1 MSIISSIES
10 AASSAKSAITS
21 KIPFFG
27 SKSTSNVDKFKTP
40 STQAV
45 GNYIYPSDIGTSPDA
60 QHWVTFYIN
69 VRGKSKI
76 AKDQSLAG
84 KQAPVSLKGENRTDP
99 SQMANAN
106 AAINTVNAA
115 TQVLT
120 GKGPIAGIAR
130 TGAKIV
136 GLRAGG
142 GVKGLVV
149 ATLTTAG
156 VVGVGTAVASEL
168 LVDPDKTYRIADA
181 ITLNVSQA
189 PSAHYTAE
197 YNEINMGAV
206 AGFVGG
212 GSMADSISGLDK
224 AKEGT
229 LAVLRAALTKSTGS
243 TTSAAANF
251 EFTNKQSLNPYREV
265 LFKGVGFRQFKFD
278 YKFYP
283 KSQAETDQ
291 VQKII
296 ETFRY
301 HMHPE
306 LSNGGVY
313 YIHPSEFNIQYYYK
327 GKENPYF
334 NKISTCA
341 LIDLH
346 VEWGDMNNFSS
357 FGDGAPTEVS
367 LQLTFRELETMTKE
381 RVLQGY

>member
-21 KIPFFG
+21 KIPVFG

-45 GNYIYPSDIGTSPDA
+45 GNYVYPSDIGSAPDA

-69 VRGKSKI
+69 VRGKSKV
-76 AKDQSLAG
+76 AREQNLAST
-84 KQAPVSLKGENRTDP
+84 QAPVSLKGENRTDP
-99 SQMANAN
+99 SSMANGQ
-106 AAINTVNAA
+106 AALNTFNTAKQIV
-115 TQVLT
+115 Q
-120 GKGPIAGIAR
+120 GKGPIVGIAK
-130 TGAKIV
+130 TAAKIV

-142 GVKGLVV
+142 GVKGMVVGTLV
-149 ATLTTAG
+149 TAG

-181 ITLNVSQA
+181 ITLNVSQ
-189 PSAHYTAE
+189 PPNVHYTAT
-197 YNEINMGAV
+197 YDTINMGAV

-212 GSMADSISGLDK
+212 GSMADSVSALDK
-224 AKEGT
+224 TKEGT
-229 LAVLRAALTKSTGS
+229 LAVLRAALSKTTGS

-265 LFKGVGFRQFKFD
+265 LFKGIGFRQFQFD
-278 YKFYP
+278 YRFYP

-296 ETFRY
+296 ETFAY

-306 LSNGGVY
+306 LSEGGVY

-341 LIDLH
+341 LIDMH
-346 VEWGDMNNFSS
+346 VNYGDENFSS
-357 FGDGAPTEVS
+357 FGDGAPVEITM
-367 LQLTFRELETMTKE
+367 QLTFQELETMTKD
-381 RVLQGY
+381 RIKQGY